1 MNIQNT
7 GAWLEEQL
15 SALGGDTGV
24 YIKNLVTGETWQ
36 RGEDVPVVAASVI
49 KIPVMIEAFRAQED
63 GELSL
68 DEMHALR
75 DEERMPSC
83 GTLKAMHTGIE
94 MTLLDLV
101 KLMIIVSDNTATN
114 VMINRLGIEN
124 VNKTL
129 CSLGCEKTRLNRL
142 LFDSAA
148 SKRGI
153 KNYITAGEMG
163 MLLEKLWRGEVVSK
177 EASAQMMEILL
188 DQRLN
193 GKLPFFIDS
202 MGIDIA
208 HKTGE
213 DDGISHD
220 VGVIYAKEP
229 MVCCFVGEHVNV
241 PLFERL
247 MQDAAKA
254 LCE

>member
-1 MNIQNT
+1 MNIRNF
-7 GAWLEEQL
+7 GAWITPQLEKI
-15 SALGGDTGV
+15 GGDTGV
-24 YIKNLVTGETWQ
+24 YVKNLVTGETFM

-49 KIPVMIEAFRAQED
+49 KIPVMIEAFRAARD

-68 DEMHALR
+68 DEIHALR

-94 MTLLDLV
+94 MTLLDLT
-101 KLMIIVSDNTATN
+101 KLMIIVSDNSATN
-114 VMINRLGIEN
+114 IMISRVGIEN
-124 VNKTL
+124 VNRTL
-129 CSLGCEKTRLNRL
+129 RALGCEQTTLRRL
-142 LFDSAA
+142 LFDAEA
-148 SKRGI
+148 SRRGVA
-153 KNYITAGEMG
+153 NHITAREMG
-163 MLLEKLWRGEVVSK
+163 EVLEGLWRGEVVSK
-177 EASAQMMEILL
+177 EASAQMMDILL

-202 MGIDIA
+202 MSIDVA

-220 VGVIYAKEP
+220 VGVIFAKEP
-229 MVCCFVGEHVNV
+229 LVVCFVGEHVNV
-241 PLFERL
+241 PLYERL
-247 MQDAAKA
+247 MQDAAKV